1 MHIET
6 FRQMMERNQKQ
17 RASSTNVFKNFLSR
31 KDDIVSG
38 LMRKDSCD
46 SLSSD
51 GLREKV
57 EDMKA

>member
-17 RASSTNVFKNFLSR
+17 RANSTNVFKNFLSR

-46 SLSSD
+46 SLSSE